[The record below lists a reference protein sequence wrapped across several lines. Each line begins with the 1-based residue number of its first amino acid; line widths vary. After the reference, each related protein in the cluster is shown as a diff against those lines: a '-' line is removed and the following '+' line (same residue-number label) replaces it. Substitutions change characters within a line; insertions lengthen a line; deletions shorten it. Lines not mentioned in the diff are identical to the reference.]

1 MSATITIDGTEVTI
15 TVQEG
20 QPGPGVPAGGLTG
33 EVLTKASNVD
43 WDAEWLPPSGGGG
56 SVFTDESLT
65 GDGTEFDPLGVA
77 FPFFVPDNSLW
88 IQDGATEFFLI
99 VKSASSV
106 TYAANRTFS
115 IDTFGANAM
124 LRILGTA
131 YLAGNNTGDQT
142 SIVGIT
148 GTLAQFNTAC
158 TDADFASLTGAETL
172 TNKTLTAPTLTT
184 PALGTPASGV
194 LTNCSGLPIG
204 TGVSGMALGIAAW
217 LGAPSSANLGTALTD
232 KTGTGLNVFQTSPT
246 LVTPA
251 LGTPASGVLTNC
263 TGTAAGLTA
272 GTCTTIPNLTG
283 DVTSSGNATTLG
295 TPAKARICGMA
306 LVF

>member
-33 EVLTKASNVD
+33 QVATKASDAD
-43 WDAEWLPPSGGGG
+43 WDIEWATVGGGG

-65 GDGTEFDPLGVA
+65 GDGTSTDPLGVA
-77 FPFFVPDNSLW
+77 FPFFVPDNSLALA
-88 IQDGATEFFLI
+88 DGANPFFLT
-99 VKSASSV
+99 VKCASSV
-106 TYAANRTFS
+106 AYTAGRTLS
-115 IDTFGANAM
+115 IDTFNANAI
-124 LRILGTA
+124 LRIAGTA
-131 YLAGNNTGDQT
+131 YLSGNNTGDQT

-158 TDADFASLTGAETL
+158 TDADFASLAGAETL
-172 TNKTLTAPTLTT
+172 TNKTLTAPILTT
-184 PALGTPASGV
+184 PALGTPASGT
-194 LTNCSGLPIG
+194 LTNCTGLPIG
-204 TGVSGMALGIAAW
+204 SGVSGMAIGIAAW
-217 LGAPSSANLGTALTD
+217 LADPTSAKLATAVTDETGSGAL
-232 KTGTGLNVFQTSPT
+232 VFATSPT

-251 LGTPASGVLTNC
+251 LGTPSAGVLTNC

-272 GTCTTIPNLTG
+272 GTCTTIPTLTG